1 MMAHEVSA
9 TELWDRT
16 RLIGLPVFF
25 MKRHSNSHSSKPLPL
40 LAQVSLAAGAVIL
53 LALGAFWA
61 TSALSKRV
69 TVGPS
74 QINVLEL
81 WNNGSYDEILANG
94 KEELKRLPLDS
105 GTLVFSGFAAF
116 HKGVAEVSVE
126 KKLPLINQ
134 SVVLLRKALL
144 LPNVPLQPEIHYI
157 LGKAYFHKGKF
168 YADLAIR
175 HLLKAREMGYSAADM
190 NEYLGLS
197 YSLVARFTEAS
208 EYFLKA
214 VEKTPSDLLLWTLGQ
229 TYFQMQRYDDAV
241 RYLRQSIDK
250 TKDRALEQR
259 CRFLLGEI
267 FTKTKQYPLAQAEYE
282 VILEKNPNSADAHFY
297 LGEISFAEGNKDAA
311 RAEWRRAFKIDPLH
325 FNANQRLFN

>member
-1 MMAHEVSA
+1 MMVQGNLFAE
-9 TELWDRT
+9 TQDRT

-25 MKRHSNSHSSKPLPL
+25 MKRNSSARGGRPIPL
-40 LAQVSLAAGAVIL
+40 LGFLAMVVATVVFLSLGIYWTTT
-53 LALGAFWA
+53 AF
-61 TSALSKRV
+61 SNQV

-74 QINVLEL
+74 QVNIFEL

-94 KEELKRLPLDS
+94 KEELKRLPLDP

-116 HKGVAEVSVE
+116 HKGVAEVSIE

-134 SVVLLRKALL
+134 SIISLRKALL
-144 LPNVPLQPEIHYI
+144 LPNVPLQPEIHYV

-168 YADLAIR
+168 YSDLTIF
-175 HLLKAREMGYSAADM
+175 HLLKAREMGYNASDM
-190 NEYLGLS
+190 NEYLGLA
-197 YSLVARFTEAS
+197 YSLVGRFSEAS
-208 EYFLKA
+208 EFFLRA
-214 VEKTPSDLLLWTLGQ
+214 VEKAPSDLLLWTLGQ
-229 TYFQMQRYDDAV
+229 TYFQMQRSDDAI
-241 RYLRQSIDK
+241 RYLRMAIEK

-267 FTKTKQYPLAQAEYE
+267 FTKTKEFPLAQAEYQ
-282 VILEKNPNSADAHFY
+282 VILDKNPNSADAHFY
-297 LGEISFAEGNKDAA
+297 LGEIALALGNKEGA

>member
-1 MMAHEVSA
+1 MMVLGVLLG
-9 TELWDRT
+9 ELQDRT
-16 RLIGLPVFF
+16 RLTGLPVFF
-25 MKRHSNSHSSKPLPL
+25 MKRHSFSRISRPFPL
-40 LAQVSLAAGAVIL
+40 LAQVSLALGAVVV
-53 LALGAFWA
+53 LALGIYWVV
-61 TSALSKRV
+61 ALLGNQV
-69 TVGPS
+69 TTGPA
-74 QINVLEL
+74 QVNVLEL
-81 WNNGSYDEILANG
+81 WNNGNYDEILANG
-94 KEELKRLPLDS
+94 REELKRVPLDP

-116 HKGVAEVSVE
+116 HKGVAEVTVE

-134 SVVLLRKALL
+134 SIVSLRKALL

-168 YADLAIR
+168 YADLAISN
-175 HLLKAREMGYSAADM
+175 LLKARQLGYDASDM
-190 NEYLGLS
+190 NEYLGMS
-197 YSLVARFTEAS
+197 YSLVSRFGEAS

-229 TYFQMQRYDDAV
+229 TYFQMQRNDDAV
-241 RYLRQSIDK
+241 RYLRLSIDK

-267 FTKTKQYPLAQAEYE
+267 FTKTKQYPLAQVEYQT
-282 VILEKNPNSADAHFY
+282 ILDKNPNSADAHFY
-297 LGEISFAEGNKDAA
+297 LGEIALAQGNKDAA

>member
-1 MMAHEVSA
+1 
-9 TELWDRT
+9 
-16 RLIGLPVFF
+16 
-25 MKRHSNSHSSKPLPL
+25 MKRHVKSRSSRPLPL
-40 LAQVSLAAGAVIL
+40 LAQVSLVAGGVVVL
-53 LALGAFWA
+53 SLGVYWVTA
-61 TSALSKRV
+61 TFTNQV
-69 TVGPS
+69 TVGPT
-74 QINVLEL
+74 QVNVLEL

-94 KEELKRLPLDS
+94 QEELKRLPLDP
-105 GTLVFSGFAAF
+105 GTLIFSGFAAF

-134 SVVLLRKALL
+134 AIVSLRKALL
-144 LPNVPLQPEIHYI
+144 LPNPPLQPEIHYI

-175 HLLKAREMGYSAADM
+175 HLLKAQEMGYSASDM
-190 NEYLGLS
+190 NEYLGLA
-197 YSLVARFTEAS
+197 YSLVGRFTEAS

-214 VEKTPSDLLLWTLGQ
+214 VAKAPSDLLLWTLGQ

-241 RYLRQSIDK
+241 KYLGQSIDK

-267 FTKTKQYPLAQAEYE
+267 YTKTKQFTEAQGEYE
-282 VILEKNPNSADAHFY
+282 VILQKNPNSADAHFY
-297 LGEISFAEGNKDAA
+297 LGEIALAQGNKTAA
-311 RAEWRRAFKIDPLH
+311 RAEWVKAFKIDPLH

>member
-1 MMAHEVSA
+1 MVHGVPLAVPS
-9 TELWDRT
+9 DRT

-25 MKRHSNSHSSKPLPL
+25 MKRHSSVHASRP
-40 LAQVSLAAGAVIL
+40 VSLAVQIL
-53 LALGAFWA
+53 IAL
-61 TSALSKRV
+61 TVVVALSMVIFWVSATFTNQV

-74 QINVLEL
+74 QVNVLEL

-94 KEELKRLPLDS
+94 KEELKRLPLDP

-134 SVVLLRKALL
+134 AIMSLRKALL
-144 LPNVPLQPEIHYI
+144 LPNVPLEPEIHYI

-168 YADLAIR
+168 YSDLTIF
-175 HLLKAREMGYSAADM
+175 HLTKAMEMGYNATDI
-190 NEYLGLS
+190 NEYLGLA
-197 YSLVARFTEAS
+197 YSLVGRFSEAS
-208 EYFLKA
+208 DYFLRA
-214 VEKTPSDLLLWTLGQ
+214 VERTPSDLLLWTLGQ
-229 TYFQMQRYDDAV
+229 TYFQMQRNADAIN
-241 RYLRQSIDK
+241 YLRQSISK

-267 FTKTKQYPLAQAEYE
+267 FTKTKQFPLAQAEYQI
-282 VILEKNPNSADAHFY
+282 ILEKNPNSADAHFY
-297 LGEISFAEGNKDAA
+297 LGEIALAQGNKEAA
-311 RAEWRRAFKIDPLH
+311 RSEWRRAFKIDPLH

>member
-1 MMAHEVSA
+1 
-9 TELWDRT
+9 
-16 RLIGLPVFF
+16 
-25 MKRHSNSHSSKPLPL
+25 MKRHSTSRVSRPFPL
-40 LAQVSLAAGAVIL
+40 LAQIALVLGVVVVLSLGIYWVV
-53 LALGAFWA
+53 ALF
-61 TSALSKRV
+61 SNQV
-69 TVGPS
+69 TVGPA
-74 QINVLEL
+74 QVNVLEL
-81 WNNGSYDEILANG
+81 WNSGSYDEILANG
-94 KEELKRLPLDS
+94 KEELKRLPLDP

-116 HKGVAEVSVE
+116 HKGVAEVTVE

-134 SVVLLRKALL
+134 SIVSLRKALL

-168 YADLAIR
+168 YADLAIS
-175 HLLKAREMGYSAADM
+175 HLLKARELGYVASDM
-190 NEYLGLS
+190 NEYLGLA
-197 YSLVARFTEAS
+197 YSLVARFGEAS

-241 RYLRQSIDK
+241 RYLRLSIDK

-267 FTKTKQYPLAQAEYE
+267 FTKTKQYPLAQTEYQT
-282 VILEKNPNSADAHFY
+282 ILDKNPNSADAHFY
-297 LGEISFAEGNKDAA
+297 LGEIALAQGNKDGA
-311 RAEWRRAFKIDPLH
+311 RAEWRKAFKIDPLH

>member
-1 MMAHEVSA
+1 
-9 TELWDRT
+9 
-16 RLIGLPVFF
+16 
-25 MKRHSNSHSSKPLPL
+25 MKRLSSRVSRPIPL
-40 LAQVSLAAGAVIL
+40 LLQIALILAGVVV
-53 LALGAFWA
+53 LALGVYWTTASF
-61 TSALSKRV
+61 SNQV

-81 WNNGSYDEILANG
+81 WSNGSYDEILANG
-94 KEELKRLPLDS
+94 KEELKRLPLDP

-134 SVVLLRKALL
+134 AIVSLRKALL
-144 LPNVPLQPEIHYI
+144 IPGVPLQPEIHYI

-168 YADLAIR
+168 YSDLSIQ
-175 HLLKAREMGYSAADM
+175 HLLKAKDMGYAASDM
-190 NEYLGLS
+190 NEYLGLA
-197 YSLVARFTEAS
+197 YSLVGRFSDAS

-214 VEKTPSDLLLWTLGQ
+214 VEKAPSDLLLWTLGQ

-241 RYLRQSIDK
+241 RYLRQSIGK

-267 FTKTKQYPLAQAEYE
+267 FTKTRQFDSAQAEYL
-282 VILEKNPNSADAHFY
+282 VILERNPNSADAHFY
-297 LGEISFAEGNKDAA
+297 LGEIALAQGNKENA
-311 RAEWRRAFKIDPLH
+311 RTEWRRAFKIDPLH

>member
-1 MMAHEVSA
+1 M
-9 TELWDRT
+9 
-16 RLIGLPVFF
+16 
-25 MKRHSNSHSSKPLPL
+25 PL
-40 LAQVSLAAGAVIL
+40 LAQISILGASVVV
-53 LALGAFWA
+53 LALGAFWLTA
-61 TSALSKRV
+61 YFSNQV

-74 QINVLEL
+74 QVNVLEL
-81 WNNGSYDEILANG
+81 WNAGSYDEILANG
-94 KEELKRLPLDS
+94 KEELKRLPLDP

-134 SVVLLRKALL
+134 AIVALRKALL

-168 YADLAIR
+168 YADLAVR
-175 HLLKAREMGYSAADM
+175 HLLKAKELGYSATDM
-190 NEYLGLS
+190 NEYLGLA
-197 YSLVARFTEAS
+197 YSLVGRFTEAS
-208 EYFLKA
+208 DFFLKA
-214 VEKTPSDLLLWTLGQ
+214 VEKAPSDLLLWTLGQ

-241 RYLRQSIDK
+241 RYLRESIEK

-267 FTKTKQYPLAQAEYE
+267 FTKTQKFPLAQAEYE

-297 LGEISFAEGNKDAA
+297 LGEIALAQGNKEAA

>member
-1 MMAHEVSA
+1 
-9 TELWDRT
+9 
-16 RLIGLPVFF
+16 
-25 MKRHSNSHSSKPLPL
+25 MKRHSTSRVSRPFPL
-40 LAQVSLAAGAVIL
+40 LGQIAIGLGVLIVASLGISWGVSV
-53 LALGAFWA
+53 
-61 TSALSKRV
+61 LSHRV

-74 QINVLEL
+74 QVNVLEL

-94 KEELKRLPLDS
+94 KEELARLPLDP

-134 SVVLLRKALL
+134 SIVSLRKALL

-168 YADLAIR
+168 YADLAIE
-175 HLLKAREMGYSAADM
+175 HLLKAREMGYSASDM
-190 NEYLGLS
+190 NEYLGLA
-197 YSLVARFTEAS
+197 YSLVARFSEAS
-208 EYFLKA
+208 EFFLKA
-214 VEKTPSDLLLWTLGQ
+214 VEKAPSDLLLWTLGQ

-241 RYLRQSIDK
+241 RYLELSIDK

-282 VILEKNPNSADAHFY
+282 TILDKNANSADAHFY
-297 LGEISFAEGNKDAA
+297 LGEIALAQGNKEGA